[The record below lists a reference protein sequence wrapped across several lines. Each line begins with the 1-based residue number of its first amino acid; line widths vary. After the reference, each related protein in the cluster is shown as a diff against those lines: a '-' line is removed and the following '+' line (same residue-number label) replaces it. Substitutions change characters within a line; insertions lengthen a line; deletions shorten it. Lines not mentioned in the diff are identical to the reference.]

1 MNKTNKTKAA
11 GSWIAAA
18 VILVVVIVAGVFLV
32 RRALH
37 PGSAPGQ
44 VATSAET
51 ANPAS
56 PSSSPHPAAL
66 AQAGIAAA
74 STAMLPA
81 LNDSDDEV
89 AAALTALAGGELRSL
104 LVPRQIIAR
113 IVATID
119 ALPRH
124 AGLGPTVLPA
134 QPPKGAFLTSDTDG
148 GKIMA
153 AENPARY
160 APYMTLVEN
169 TDAQALVD
177 WYVRDYALFQE
188 AYRQLGYP
196 KASFND
202 RLLVVLDDLLAA
214 PELAQPAVLQPSKA
228 YYVYADPA
236 LESLSTGQKLLLRLG
251 PANEAKV
258 KAKLRLIRAALVARN
273 K

>member
-1 MNKTNKTKAA
+1 MNKAKAA
-11 GSWIAAA
+11 TSWIAAA
-18 VILVVVIVAGVFLV
+18 VILVVVIVAGVWLV

-37 PGSAPGQ
+37 PESASDQ
-44 VATSAET
+44 RATSAET
-51 ANPAS
+51 ADQAS
-56 PSSSPHPAAL
+56 ASSSRHPPES
-66 AQAGIAAA
+66 AQPGIASA
-74 STAMLPA
+74 STAALPA
-81 LNDSDDEV
+81 LRDSDDEV
-89 AAALTALAGGELRSL
+89 AAALTGLAGGELHGL
-104 LVPRQIIAR
+104 LVPRQIIPR

-124 AGLGPTVLPA
+124 AGLGPTILPA
-134 QPPKGAFLTSDTDG
+134 QPPKGAFLTTDTDG
-148 GKIMA
+148 GKFMA
-153 AENPARY
+153 TENSARY
-160 APYMTLVEN
+160 APYMALVEN

-214 PELAQPAVLQPSKA
+214 PELAQPAALQPSKV
-228 YYVYADPA
+228 YYVYANPA

-258 KAKLRLIRAALVARN
+258 KAKLRRIRAALMAR